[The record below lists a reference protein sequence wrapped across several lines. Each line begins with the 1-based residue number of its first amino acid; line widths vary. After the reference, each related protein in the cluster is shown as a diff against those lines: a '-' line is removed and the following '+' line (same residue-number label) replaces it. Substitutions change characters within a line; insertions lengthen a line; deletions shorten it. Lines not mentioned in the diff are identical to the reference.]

1 MVPKP
6 RLEKFFSVFSSD
18 ARVLVLIN
26 ADPDAIASAMA
37 VKRLLWRK
45 VAEVTITHFNIISRP
60 DNLAMIR
67 LLVPDMKP
75 LKDVCRKRY
84 TRVGVV
90 DSQPDHHE
98 CFAEFRCDVIIDHH
112 PVSCD
117 SGRFNDIRPDY
128 GSCSSIMTE
137 YLKAARIQPSQKLAT
152 ALVLGIKTDTGGFLR
167 QTSLDDV
174 KAFQYLYRYANP
186 YLLKRI
192 EQAELDDQDADH
204 LSQAIRNRI
213 IRNDVV
219 FSHAGEVSNPD
230 QCVIT
235 ADFFMKIV
243 TVHWSIVS
251 GLYQD
256 KLVIILRNDGIRK
269 SAGNLAKKAFGGVG
283 SAGGHKTMAR
293 AEISRDELKPGMN
306 IQQWIIDR
314 IEKYM

>member
-1 MVPKP
+1 MVAKA
-6 RLEKFFSVFSSD
+6 RLEKFYSVFSGD
-18 ARVLVLIN
+18 CRVLVLIN

-37 VKRLLWRK
+37 VKRLLWRR
-45 VAEVTITHFNIISRP
+45 VSEVTISHFNIISRP

-67 LLVPDMKP
+67 LLVPDIRP
-75 LKDVCRKRY
+75 LKEVQDRPFN
-84 TRVGVV
+84 RVVVV

-98 CFAEFRCDVIIDHH
+98 CFAMYRCDVIIDHH
-112 PVSCD
+112 PLSCD
-117 SGRFNDIRPDY
+117 SGVFNDIRPDY
-128 GSCSSIMTE
+128 GSCSSILSE
-137 YLKAARIQPSQKLAT
+137 YVKAARIKPSQKLAT

-167 QTSLDDV
+167 QTSLEDV

-192 EQAELDDQDADH
+192 EQAELGDGDADH

-213 IRNDVV
+213 VRDDMV

-243 TVHWSIVS
+243 TVHWSVVS

-256 KLVIILRNDGIRK
+256 KLIIILRNDGIRK
-269 SAGNLAKKAFGGVG
+269 SAGHLAKNAFGKYG

-293 AEISRDELKPGMN
+293 AEISRDSLEPGLD
-306 IQQWIIDR
+306 IQAWIIER
-314 IEKYM
+314 IEKYI

>member
-1 MVPKP
+1 MVAKA
-6 RLEKFFSVFSSD
+6 RLEKFYSVFSGDS
-18 ARVLVLIN
+18 RVLVLIN

-37 VKRLLWRK
+37 VKRLLWRR
-45 VAEVTITHFNIISRP
+45 ASEVTISHFNIISRP

-67 LLVPDMKP
+67 LLVPDIRPMKEISGNQYSQ
-75 LKDVCRKRY
+75 V
-84 TRVGVV
+84 VVV

-117 SGRFNDIRPDY
+117 SGKYNDIRPEY
-128 GSCSSIMTE
+128 GSCSSILAE
-137 YLKAARIQPSQKLAT
+137 YIKAARIKPSQKLAT

-167 QTSLDDV
+167 HTALEDV
-174 KAFQYLYRYANP
+174 KAFQYLYQYANP

-192 EQAELDDQDADH
+192 EQAELGDEDADH
-204 LSQAIRNRI
+204 LSQAIRYRI
-213 IRNDVV
+213 LRNNMV

-243 TVHWSIVS
+243 SVHWSIVS

-269 SAGNLAKKAFGGVG
+269 SAGHLAKKAFGKYG

-293 AEISRDELKPGMN
+293 AEISRDDLEPGTN
-306 IQQWIIDR
+306 IQQWIIER
-314 IEKYM
+314 IEKYA